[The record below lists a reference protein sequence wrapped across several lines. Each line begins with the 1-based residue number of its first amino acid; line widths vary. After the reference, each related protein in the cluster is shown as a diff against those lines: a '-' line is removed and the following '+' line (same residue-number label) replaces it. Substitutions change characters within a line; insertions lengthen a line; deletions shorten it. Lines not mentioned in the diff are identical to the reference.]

1 MLATITDTLM
11 QFSRKDQAT
20 PAALALQGL
29 QELCR
34 AEVCLCIPMKRFTL
48 AIRSE
53 DENENENFY

>member
-1 MLATITDTLM
+1 MLAAITDTLM

-34 AEVCLCIPMKRFTL
+34 TEVCLCIAKKRSTL

-53 DENENENFY
+53 DEDEMFY